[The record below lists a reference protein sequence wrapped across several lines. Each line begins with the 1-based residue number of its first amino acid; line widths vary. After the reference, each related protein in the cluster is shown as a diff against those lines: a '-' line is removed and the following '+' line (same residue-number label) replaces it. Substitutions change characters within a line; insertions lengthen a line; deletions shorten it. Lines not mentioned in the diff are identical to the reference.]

1 MLGVDV
7 IDENGVALGKIQ
19 EIIET
24 GANDVYVVKDEA
36 GKEILL
42 PAIPSVV
49 LNVDMDARTMKVHV
63 LEGL

>member
-1 MLGVDV
+1 V
-7 IDENGVALGKIQ
+7 

-36 GKEILL
+36 GNEILL
-42 PAIPSVV
+42 PAIPSVI
-49 LNVDMDARTMKVHV
+49 LELDANRRLMRVHL